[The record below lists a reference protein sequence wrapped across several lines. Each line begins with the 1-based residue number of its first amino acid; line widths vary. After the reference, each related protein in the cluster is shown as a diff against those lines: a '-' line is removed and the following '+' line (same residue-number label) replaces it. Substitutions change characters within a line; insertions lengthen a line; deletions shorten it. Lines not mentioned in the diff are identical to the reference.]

1 MKLNELT
8 ERSKTIWERY
18 HQLEI
23 KSQDCPWTMEEDA
36 LAFLTD
42 AGLVDCF
49 VMSQQERW
57 PVGGTEKKDL
67 EHKLGESIW
76 WLTVLAHRMEFDIER
91 TVERFLTTTEQLL
104 FKKD

>member
-1 MKLNELT
+1 MKLIKLT
-8 ERSKTIWERY
+8 ERSKTIRERY

-23 KSQDCPWTMEEDA
+23 KSQGHSWPLEQDA

-67 EHKLGESIW
+67 EHKLGRINM
-76 WLTVLAHRMEFDIER
+76 VAHCIGS
-91 TVERFLTTTEQLL
+91 QNGI
-104 FKKD
+104 